1 LAEAARRTTSRHS
14 LSRQPGFDEVSPEVG
29 ELNEAAFDDL
39 MRDDP
44 DAALALLASL
54 SGATD
59 EKLRRLA
66 RELAGRVVVDV
77 VRSGV
82 PRRRG
87 IGRLRHAR
95 ADRSDGELDLDRG
108 IETLAIARAHDE
120 APSLEDL
127 HAREWSKPSLALC
140 LLIDRSG
147 SMTGDRLAAAAV
159 AAAACL
165 WRAPIDT
172 SVVAFAEE
180 SVVIASQGSG
190 REPEQVVDALLRLRG
205 HGPTDLALGLRTAR
219 EQLDR
224 SRATRRIT
232 ILLSDSRPTLGGD
245 PAAAAVALD
254 ELVILAPAGDS
265 ADAEEL
271 AASVGARCVSLAG
284 PSSIPQAIAE
294 ALQG

>member
-1 LAEAARRTTSRHS
+1 
-14 LSRQPGFDEVSPEVG
+14 VG
-29 ELNEAAFDDL
+29 ELDEAAFDEL

-147 SMTGDRLAAAAV
+147 SMTGERLAAAAV

-232 ILLSDSRPTLGGD
+232 ILLSDARPTLGGD
-245 PAAAAVALD
+245 PVAAAVALD

>member
-1 LAEAARRTTSRHS
+1 LADAARRTTSRHS

-29 ELNEAAFDDL
+29 ELDEAAFDEL

-59 EKLRRLA
+59 EKLRSLA

-77 VRSGV
+77 VRSGS

-147 SMTGDRLAAAAV
+147 SMTGERLAAAAV

-165 WRAPIDT
+165 WRAPVDT

-190 REPEQVVDALLRLRG
+190 RETEQVVDALLRLRG

-232 ILLSDSRPTLGGD
+232 ILLSDGRPTMGGD
-245 PAAAAVALD
+245 PVVAAGALD

-271 AASVGARCVSLAG
+271 AGAVGARCVSIAG

-294 ALQG
+294 VLAG

>member
-1 LAEAARRTTSRHS
+1 M
-14 LSRQPGFDEVSPEVG
+14 G
-29 ELNEAAFDDL
+29 ELDEAAFDEL
-39 MRDDP
+39 MRADP

-59 EKLRRLA
+59 EKLRTLA
-66 RELAGRVVVDV
+66 RELAGRVVIDV
-77 VRSGV
+77 VRAGT

-87 IGRLRHAR
+87 IGRLRHQR

-108 IETLAIARAHDE
+108 LETVAIARAHQE

-147 SMTGDRLAAAAV
+147 SMTGERLAAAAV

-180 SVVIASQGSG
+180 AVVIAGQGSA
-190 REPEQVVDALLRLRG
+190 RETEQVVDALLRLRG

-224 SRATRRIT
+224 SRATRRVT
-232 ILLSDSRPTLGGD
+232 ILLSDARPTMGGD
-245 PAAAAVALD
+245 PSVAAAALD

-265 ADAEEL
+265 TDAEEL
-271 AASVGARCVSLAG
+271 AAAVGARCVSISG
-284 PSSIPQAIAE
+284 PSSIPGALAE
-294 ALQG
+294 ALLV

>member
-1 LAEAARRTTSRHS
+1 MGRL
-14 LSRQPGFDEVSPEVG
+14 D
-29 ELNEAAFDDL
+29 EAAFDDL
-39 MRDDP
+39 LRDDP

-54 SGATD
+54 TGATD
-59 EKLRRLA
+59 ERLRDAA

-77 VRSGV
+77 VRSGA

-87 IGRLRHAR
+87 IGRLRHQR

-108 IETLAIARAHDE
+108 LDAVAVARAHGE
-120 APSLEDL
+120 SPSLEDL
-127 HAREWSKPSLALC
+127 HAREWSKPTLALC
-140 LLIDRSG
+140 LLVDRSG
-147 SMTGDRLAAAAV
+147 SMTGERLASAAL

-165 WRAPIDT
+165 WRAPVDT

-180 SVVIASQGSG
+180 SVVVAPQGSG
-190 REPEQVVDALLRLRG
+190 LDPEQVVDALLRLRG

-232 ILLSDSRPTLGGD
+232 MLLSDARPTMGGD
-245 PAAAAVALD
+245 PAAAAAALD
-254 ELVILAPAGDS
+254 ELVILAPADDS

-271 AASVGARCVSLAG
+271 AAAVGARCVPLAG
-284 PSSIPQAIAE
+284 PASIPDAIAE
-294 ALQG
+294 ALLH

>member
-1 LAEAARRTTSRHS
+1 MADAARRTTSRHS
-14 LSRQPGFDEVSPEVG
+14 LTRQPGFDEVSPEVG
-29 ELNEAAFDDL
+29 ELDEVAFDEL
-39 MRDDP
+39 MREDP

-59 EKLRRLA
+59 EKLRN
-66 RELAGRVVVDV
+66 LAGRVVVDV
-77 VRSGV
+77 VRSGA

-87 IGRLRHAR
+87 IGRLRHQR

-108 IETLAIARAHDE
+108 VETLAIARAHGE
-120 APSLEDL
+120 APSLEEL
-127 HAREWSKPSLALC
+127 HAREWSKPALALC

-147 SMTGDRLAAAAV
+147 SMNGERLAAAAV

-172 SVVAFAEE
+172 SVVAFSEE
-180 SVVIASQGSG
+180 SVVIAAQGSG
-190 REPEQVVDALLRLRG
+190 RETEQVIDALLRLRG

-219 EQLDR
+219 EQLER
-224 SRATRRIT
+224 STATRRIT
-232 ILLSDSRPTLGGD
+232 ILLSDARPTMGGD
-245 PAAAAVALD
+245 PAVAAGALD

-271 AASVGARCVSLAG
+271 AGSIGARCVSIAG

-294 ALQG
+294 VLAG

>member
-29 ELNEAAFDDL
+29 ELDEAVFDDL

-108 IETLAIARAHDE
+108 IETLAVARAHGE

-127 HAREWSKPSLALC
+127 HTREWSKPSLALC

-147 SMTGDRLAAAAV
+147 SMTGERLAAAAV

-232 ILLSDSRPTLGGD
+232 ILLSDARPTLGGD
-245 PAAAAVALD
+245 PAVAASALD

-271 AASVGARCVSLAG
+271 AATVGARCVSLAG
-284 PSSIPQAIAE
+284 PSSIPQAVAE